1 MSCTDTRAVQTFHL
15 SVGRPGKQGC
25 QDLPSARFHKLICRE
40 NPNIHYRGLSPIN
53 GDSRL
58 AALPKGGIALVKAVL
73 LHLVNTVVSQQS
85 HSHEDLQ
92 AQEYIKSC
100 TVAGNDGDQDT
111 SPSHQSMGFCLVTEQ
126 FERNTGKA
134 GAAAQLVEHLPTN

>member
-1 MSCTDTRAVQTFHL
+1 M
-15 SVGRPGKQGC
+15 
-25 QDLPSARFHKLICRE
+25 
-40 NPNIHYRGLSPIN
+40 
-53 GDSRL
+53 
-58 AALPKGGIALVKAVL
+58 KAVL
-73 LHLVNTVVSQQS
+73 LYLVNTVGSQQS